1 MTDPSLPIIVTACSQ
16 RYLIPNKKKEKR
28 RKMRK
33 EKLEKEKC
41 TFSFQRV
48 NIELVIMPRVYIES
62 AREIKQY
69 QTW

>member
-1 MTDPSLPIIVTACSQ
+1 
-16 RYLIPNKKKEKR
+16 
-28 RKMRK
+28 MRK